1 VPRPVASGLAFPT
14 GRSCPHVPQAPRSPR
29 RLRGAGPGRPGRSGC
44 GGGRDPAAVSRLD
57 GGVQRAGRGRGLRS
71 LCDLAYA
78 LPEVAQGTR
87 ATICGNFARLFARPG
102 LTLRYDPPL
111 IHEILIEGNL
121 AVVRLRWTLTTEADG
136 LRETGVEEG
145 MDVLRRQS
153 DGRWAIARF
162 VAFTPEAE

>member
-1 VPRPVASGLAFPT
+1 MSR
-14 GRSCPHVPQAPRSPR
+14 R
-29 RLRGAGPGRPGRSGC
+29 RLAALVAFVALAPAVLA
-44 GGGRDPAAVSRLD
+44 DPAAEEAAIRQRFLD
-57 GGVQRAGRGRGLRS
+57 WTEAFNARDADGACDLFAP
-71 LCDLAYA
+71 DLAYA
-78 LPEVAQGTR
+78 LPEVAQGIG

-111 IHEILIEGNL
+111 IHEILIEGDL

-145 MDVLRRQS
+145 MDVLRRQP

>member
-1 VPRPVASGLAFPT
+1 MSR
-14 GRSCPHVPQAPRSPR
+14 R
-29 RLRGAGPGRPGRSGC
+29 RLAALVAFVALAPAVLA
-44 GGGRDPAAVSRLD
+44 DPAAEEAAIRQRFLD
-57 GGVQRAGRGRGLRS
+57 WTEAFNARDADGACDLFAP
-71 LCDLAYA
+71 DLAYA

-111 IHEILIEGNL
+111 IHEILIEGDL

-145 MDVLRRQS
+145 MDVLRRQP

>member
-1 VPRPVASGLAFPT
+1 MSR
-14 GRSCPHVPQAPRSPR
+14 R
-29 RLRGAGPGRPGRSGC
+29 RLAAFVVFVALTPAALA
-44 GGGRDPAAVSRLD
+44 DPAAEEAAIRQRFLD
-57 GGVQRAGRGRGLRS
+57 WTEAFNARDADGACDLFAP
-71 LCDLAYA
+71 DLAYA

-111 IHEILIEGNL
+111 IHEILIEGDL

-145 MDVLRRQS
+145 MDVLRRQP

>member
-1 VPRPVASGLAFPT
+1 MSR
-14 GRSCPHVPQAPRSPR
+14 R
-29 RLRGAGPGRPGRSGC
+29 RLAALVAFVALAPAALA
-44 GGGRDPAAVSRLD
+44 DPAAEEAAIRQRFLD
-57 GGVQRAGRGRGLRS
+57 WTEAFNARDADGACDLFAP
-71 LCDLAYA
+71 DLAYA

-87 ATICGNFARLFARPG
+87 ATICGNFVRLFARPG

-111 IHEILIEGNL
+111 IHESLIEGDL

-145 MDVLRRQS
+145 MDVLRRQP